1 MIIIIMILILIVI
14 MIKGTMYCNGK
25 MYSREMETAVL
36 RSVYTFFNGE
46 HYYFLLMYNRYVFE
60 KDELQ

>member
-1 MIIIIMILILIVI
+1 

-25 MYSREMETAVL
+25 MYSREMETAIL
-36 RSVYTFFNGE
+36 RLNGE
-46 HYYFLLMYNRYVFE
+46 HYYFLLMYNRYVIE

>member
-1 MIIIIMILILIVI
+1 

-25 MYSREMETAVL
+25 MYSREMETAIL
-36 RSVYTFFNGE
+36 RSVYTVFNGE
-46 HYYFLLMYNRYVFE
+46 HYYFLLMYNRYVIE